1 MQITG
6 RTESSSLRFWQKA
19 TQACVWNKLKL
30 VTPAGVPAQVHFDP
44 PCNSLSLSAV
54 GFLSFQRF
62 IFSLTVVVPE
72 PKPCLGTEF
81 HFGKEVPLLAKL
93 YMSCSG

>member
-6 RTESSSLRFWQKA
+6 RTESSSLCYWKKA
-19 TQACVWNKLKL
+19 TQAYVWNKLEL

-44 PCNSLSLSAV
+44 PWNSLSLSAV
-54 GFLSFQRF
+54 GLPSFQHF

-81 HFGKEVPLLAKL
+81 HFGKEVPFRAKF
-93 YMSCSG
+93 